1 MTIKRKIDANG
12 AITDTITL
20 TDEENHA
27 LDNAH
32 AIVAARY
39 KELGLEQD
47 AWEKEHLE
55 YALLGLL
62 RYEGIEAMLYW
73 AKTAIIRKKAGSVAC
88 RGYS

>member
-1 MTIKRKIDANG
+1 MTIKRKIEANG
-12 AITDTITL
+12 AITDTIKL

-27 LDNAH
+27 IDNAH

-39 KELGLEQD
+39 KELGLEQE

-55 YALLGLL
+55 YALLGIL
-62 RYEGIEAMLYW
+62 RYEGIAAMLHW
-73 AKTAIIRKKAGSVAC
+73 AKTAIISSKASGIAS